1 MRMTVFAMLMALT
14 ASTAAAQTVSAVT
27 VVAGDPPKVVS
38 TYPAQDQAVA
48 PGVLILKVAFNQK
61 MLPTGFDYAPA
72 PGAESLECVKTPRL
86 LNDEKTFVLL
96 CRAWPGKTYGV
107 AFNASEKLGFANQ
120 GELRATSATLA
131 FTTTS
136 GEPIR
141 TVTAGV
147 KAAGLEPTD
156 TPIQETGNVD
166 PAKPAAR

>member
-1 MRMTVFAMLMALT
+1 MRLTLLAILLTVA

-27 VVAGDPPKVVS
+27 VVAGDAPKVVS

-72 PGAESLECVKTPRL
+72 PGADPLECVKTPRL

-107 AFNASEKLGFANQ
+107 AFNGSEKPGFANQ
-120 GELRATSATLA
+120 GELRATGATLS

-141 TVTAGV
+141 TVAAGV

-156 TPIQETGNVD
+156 TPIQETGNVS
-166 PAKPAAR
+166 PAPR